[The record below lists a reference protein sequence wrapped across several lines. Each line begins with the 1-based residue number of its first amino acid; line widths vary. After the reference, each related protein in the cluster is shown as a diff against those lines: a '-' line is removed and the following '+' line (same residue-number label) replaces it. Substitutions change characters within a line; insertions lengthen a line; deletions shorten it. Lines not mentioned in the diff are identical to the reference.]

1 MKRILFVLAL
11 AAVVAATLVPASMA
25 SSVRA
30 RVSPAVDRAAAVTSL
45 HGTVPQRAAAVPGEV
60 VVTYRRGVA
69 ATRRSGLAARI
80 GAQVVASVPGLG
92 MQTLRL
98 PSGASVDAA
107 IRRFQRTPGVASADP
122 NFVLYP
128 MGFVPP
134 DDTFF
139 TDQWALFNTGQSHFI
154 SDPLPNTSMGTA
166 GADVDA
172 ATAWETTTGDPSSVI
187 AVIDTGV
194 DTDHPDLVNQLVA
207 SGDWANFANDGAAN
221 DPNPNPA
228 QLGFS
233 HGTHVSGIIA
243 AEQNN
248 NAGISGICP
257 SCKVMPIRFGF
268 TLSSEIEAID
278 WAIDH
283 GADVINASYGGAPW
297 NKSERNAIKKA
308 GQAGVLFVAAAGNQ
322 SADNDMATFSSGA
335 MISPSFPAS
344 YELDTILAVA
354 ASNHKD
360 EYGYFTGCVEGDGNS
375 RAACSYTSFGRTSV
389 DVAAPG
395 TDTLSTVVPGDGTQ
409 GPGNA
414 YDTYN
419 GTSMASPMVAGIAGL
434 VKAEHPG
441 YTPTKI
447 KNAIMNSVEKPNG
460 LKKYLRITSCNPCAM
475 TNGLFTRT
483 NGRVDA
489 AAALNAST
497 ANATKKDDG
506 TVTGATSIS
515 TTKNGAIDWP
525 NDPNDIF
532 KKSLQKGKRYV
543 VTVKAKDK
551 ALDLYVWNP
560 ETVDLW
566 QLSSGCLGGGGSC
579 SLIGGGTIKA
589 HKTGQLVFK
598 AAKGGVHYFQLASF
612 YQTASAGYTLT
623 VKLA

>member
-1 MKRILFVLAL
+1 MKRILFVAAL

-30 RVSPAVDRAAAVTSL
+30 RVSPAVDRAGDVTSL

-69 ATRRSGLAARI
+69 SSRRSGLAARM
-80 GAQVVASVPGLG
+80 GAQVVASVPGMG

-107 IRRFQRTPGVASADP
+107 IRRLQRSPGVVSADP

-128 MGFVPP
+128 MGITPP
-134 DDTFF
+134 DDTYFS
-139 TDQWALFNTGQSHFI
+139 DQWALLNTGQAHFL
-154 SDPLPNTSMGTA
+154 SDPPPPTSSGKA

-172 ATAWETTTGDPSSVI
+172 ETAWATTTGAATSVI

-194 DTDHPDLVNQLVA
+194 DVTHPDLENQLVDP
-207 SGDWANFANDGAAN
+207 SDWANFAGG
-221 DPNPNPA
+221 DPTDPTTPP
-228 QLGFS
+228 GES
-233 HGTHVSGIIA
+233 PHGTHVSGIIA
-243 AEQNN
+243 AEQDNN
-248 NAGISGICP
+248 IGISGVCP
-257 SCKVMPIRFGF
+257 ACKIMPIRFGF

-322 SADNDMATFSSGA
+322 RSDNDMATFSNGS
-335 MISPSFPAS
+335 MLSPSFPAS

-360 EYGYFTGCVEGDGNS
+360 EYGYFTGCAINGTS
-375 RAACSYTSFGRTSV
+375 RAGCSFTSFGRTSV

-395 TDTLSTVVPGDGTQ
+395 TDILSTVVPGEGRQ
-409 GPGNA
+409 GSSDE

-460 LKKYLRITSCNPCAM
+460 LKKYLRITSCNPCAL

-489 AAALNAST
+489 AAALTAST

-515 TTKNGAIDWP
+515 TTKSGAIDWP

-566 QLSSGCLGGGGSC
+566 QLSSGCLGGAGSC

-589 HKTGQLVFK
+589 HKTGQLEFK

-612 YQTASAGYTLT
+612 YQTATAGYTLT